1 MSYINPPYY
10 LTAYGIAVKHGF
22 RGTEE
27 EWLASLKGEKGD
39 PVLWKG
45 QYITVEQLRAEHPA
59 GKEGDCY
66 LVGTELYWWDP
77 EAGDYADA
85 GSWQGPRGE
94 PGPRGEKGERG
105 ESGPKG
111 DAGPQ
116 GDKGD
121 TGAKGE
127 TGLTGP
133 KGDKGE
139 PFRYEDFTPE
149 QMEALRGPRGDK
161 GETGDT
167 GPAGP
172 QGDAGPKGDQGDTG
186 AAFTYSDFTPEQL
199 ESLRGPQGIQG
210 KTGATGPQGPKGDK
224 GDTGDTGPQGIQGP
238 KGDRGDT
245 GPQGIQGKTGAT
257 GPQGPKGDTGDTGP
271 QGVQGPKGD
280 KGDTGDTGPQGIQGP
295 KGDTGSGFKVL
306 GYYASQAALAAAHP
320 TAEAGS
326 AYGVGTA
333 EPYDIYIWDAVG
345 SRWVNNGPLQGA
357 RGEKGDTGP
366 KGDTGEPGPQGIQ
379 GKTGATG
386 PQGPKGDPFTYED
399 FTAEQLESL
408 RGPKG
413 DTGATGPQGPK
424 GDKGAAGDTGPQ
436 GIQGPKGDTGEQG
449 PQGIQGKTGP
459 TGPQGPKGDPFT
471 YEDFTAEQLEGLR
484 GPKGDTGATGP
495 QGPKGDKGAV
505 GDTGPQG
512 IQGPKGDT
520 GEQGPQGIQGK
531 TGATGPQGPK
541 GDTGAAGPAGPAGAD
556 GKSPYQ
562 TAVAAGYTGT
572 EAEFYAALVTLKDAP
587 FLPLTGGTISVDG
600 KTNDFVFERDQ
611 DGNSKVTIGGRG
623 GFHIASDASG
633 NAEIYA
639 ESLAFVVN
647 DIWFDDC
654 LNVDVS
660 DPGSDTNIANKGYVD
675 KTVKTALPLAR
686 KVTLTTGGWNA
697 STKQQTVT
705 VSGVLADESK
715 QLIHPMPA
723 AASQTAYME
732 AGIRCTGQGANSLT
746 FTCDTVPTAAIT
758 VYVTTQEVRTA

>member
-139 PFRYEDFTPE
+139 PFRYEDFSPE
-149 QMEALRGPRGDK
+149 QLEALRGPRGDK

-186 AAFTYSDFTPEQL
+186 AAFTYRDFTAEQL

-210 KTGATGPQGPKGDK
+210 KTGATGPQGPRGDK

-238 KGDRGDT
+238 KGDTGER

-271 QGVQGPKGD
+271 QGIQGPKGD

-366 KGDTGEPGPQGIQ
+366 KGDTGEP
-379 GKTGATG
+379 
-386 PQGPKGDPFTYED
+386 
-399 FTAEQLESL
+399 
-408 RGPKG
+408 
-413 DTGATGPQGPK
+413 
-424 GDKGAAGDTGPQ
+424 
-436 GIQGPKGDTGEQG
+436 
-449 PQGIQGKTGP
+449 
-459 TGPQGPKGDPFT
+459 
-471 YEDFTAEQLEGLR
+471 
-484 GPKGDTGATGP
+484 
-495 QGPKGDKGAV
+495 
-505 GDTGPQG
+505 
-512 IQGPKGDT
+512 
-520 GEQGPQGIQGK
+520 GPQGIQGK